1 LLLTAQTFF
10 AQTIEQLTLF
20 VKQAAWLN
28 TIPSKAK
35 RPRRETKSD
44 VMPPVLG
51 GAYLIEILFE
61 VGPAKPV
68 GMGGNAAIDEVDL
81 AAWMSNQGVTLTPWE
96 AKTVRQLSREY
107 AAMLSQAVEPNTP
120 PPWVDP
126 AIMTPERREKISKAM
141 SDWANLINTKTR
153 R

>member
-1 LLLTAQTFF
+1 MSLTAQISF

-44 VMPPVLG
+44 AMPPLLG

-61 VGPAKPV
+61 VGPAKPL
-68 GMGGNAAIDEVDL
+68 GMGGNVSIDEVDL
-81 AAWMSNQGVTLTPWE
+81 AAWMANQCVTLTPWE
-96 AKTVRQLSREY
+96 AKTIRQLSREY
-107 AAMLSQAVEPNTP
+107 AAMLSEAIEPNAP

-126 AIMTPERREKISKAM
+126 EIMTAERREKISKAM
-141 SDWANLINTKTR
+141 SDWANRINTKT
-153 R
+153 

>member
-1 LLLTAQTFF
+1 LWQTVQTFF

-44 VMPPVLG
+44 AMPPVTA

-61 VGPAKPV
+61 VGPAKPM
-68 GMGGNAAIDEVDL
+68 GMGGSVALDEIDL
-81 AAWMSNQGVTLTPWE
+81 SAWMANQNVKLKPWE
-96 AKTVRQLSREY
+96 AKTIRQLSREY
-107 AAMLSQAVEPNTP
+107 AAMLSQSSEANVPS
-120 PPWVDP
+120 PWVDP
-126 AIMTPERREKISKAM
+126 SIMTTERRNKIAKSM
-141 SDWANLINTKTR
+141 SDWGNIMKAKT
-153 R
+153 

>member
-1 LLLTAQTFF
+1 MSQTAQTSF

-44 VMPPVLG
+44 AMPPLLG
-51 GAYLIEILFE
+51 GAYLVEILFE
-61 VGPAKPV
+61 VGPAKPI
-68 GMGGNAAIDEVDL
+68 GMGGSVAIDEVDL
-81 AAWMSNQGVTLTPWE
+81 AAWMANQCVTLTPWE

-107 AAMLSQAVEPNTP
+107 AAMLSEAAEPSTP
-120 PPWVDP
+120 PPWLDP
-126 AIMTPERREKISKAM
+126 AILTAERREKISKAM
-141 SDWANLINTKTR
+141 SDWANHINIKT
-153 R
+153 

>member
-1 LLLTAQTFF
+1 MSQTAQTSF

-44 VMPPVLG
+44 AMPPLLG
-51 GAYLIEILFE
+51 GAYLVEILFE
-61 VGPAKPV
+61 VGPAKPI
-68 GMGGNAAIDEVDL
+68 GMGGSVAIDEVDL
-81 AAWMSNQGVTLTPWE
+81 AAWMANQCITLTPWE

-107 AAMLSQAVEPNTP
+107 AAMLSEAAEPNTP
-120 PPWVDP
+120 PPWLDP
-126 AIMTPERREKISKAM
+126 AIMTTERREKISKAM
-141 SDWANLINTKTR
+141 SDWANLINIKT
-153 R
+153 